1 MRTSSGLVPPYLTEH
16 VPFQPVENSV
26 RVSSGAR
33 SKRVGVGGGGKVEAE
48 RGQGNMEVGMAP
60 ILTLAA
66 GDEIRVYGKY
76 FKRELLK
83 SKKNSRN
90 KDVTVD
96 GGREF
101 LRE

>member
-1 MRTSSGLVPPYLTEH
+1 
-16 VPFQPVENSV
+16 
-26 RVSSGAR
+26 
-33 SKRVGVGGGGKVEAE
+33 
-48 RGQGNMEVGMAP
+48 MEVGMAP